1 MKTLDSL
8 RKKIEKTDIKIAK
21 LLCERL
27 EAVKQVAFIKKKENI
42 PIYQKEREESLLKT
56 LQNTCKTKE
65 KGSNFLHNIFLY
77 IFKESRDIQEQ
88 HLKDL
93 E

>member
-27 EAVKQVAFIKKKENI
+27 EAVKQVASIKKKEKI
-42 PIYQKEREESLLKT
+42 SIYQKEREQSLLKK
-56 LQNTCKTKE
+56 LKNKCKNKE
-65 KGSNFLHNIFLY
+65 KCSRFLHNIFLY